1 MILSIIFVFIVILWI
16 VIGTSTL
23 KLHPFLV
30 LLIGGI
36 LLGFLLDLDP
46 ISIMQTLLNGFAGT
60 MKSVGFLILFGT
72 LIGTSL
78 QHSSGANVLA
88 IGVLRYLHKLPLPI
102 AISCIGYLVS
112 IPVFCDAAFVI
123 LAQLNKSLAQKTKT
137 SFVGLSVA
145 LSTGLF
151 APHVL
156 IPPTPGPLAAAA
168 NLDLANLFPLIITG
182 SIIGL
187 ILILTGGL
195 FALYI
200 SKLYPYRKE
209 VDLKK
214 PILEPKEDKTL
225 PSFNQ
230 AILPILLPL
239 LFMCIGALIPKSV
252 LTTQQLELVNL
263 LSNPLIALAIGAIFG
278 LRLLLPVGSKSIYQS
293 FLKGVKQA
301 FPILIITGMGG
312 ALGAVIGKIPL
323 HEYLEI
329 LSGLER
335 LGLLIPFL
343 IAALLKTAQGSSTV
357 AIITASSIV
366 FPLLPI
372 IQLES
377 EMGKVWVVMAIGTGA
392 MTVSHANDSYFWIVS
407 QISGMDVKTAYRT
420 HTLGTLIQGTLG
432 IVLVFIGFYLR
443 KIIF

>member
-1 MILSIIFVFIVILWI
+1 
-16 VIGTSTL
+16 
-23 KLHPFLV
+23 
-30 LLIGGI
+30 
-36 LLGFLLDLDP
+36 
-46 ISIMQTLLNGFAGT
+46 
-60 MKSVGFLILFGT
+60 
-72 LIGTSL
+72 
-78 QHSSGANVLA
+78 
-88 IGVLRYLHKLPLPI
+88 
-102 AISCIGYLVS
+102 
-112 IPVFCDAAFVI
+112 
-123 LAQLNKSLAQKTKT
+123 
-137 SFVGLSVA
+137 
-145 LSTGLF
+145 
-151 APHVL
+151 
-156 IPPTPGPLAAAA
+156 
-168 NLDLANLFPLIITG
+168 
-182 SIIGL
+182 
-187 ILILTGGL
+187 
-195 FALYI
+195 
-200 SKLYPYRKE
+200 
-209 VDLKK
+209 
-214 PILEPKEDKTL
+214 
-225 PSFNQ
+225 
-230 AILPILLPL
+230 
-239 LFMCIGALIPKSV
+239 MCIGALIPKSV

-293 FLKGVKQA
+293 FLKGVKHA

>member
-1 MILSIIFVFIVILWI
+1 MILSLVFVFIVIVWI

-30 LLIGGI
+30 LLIGGV
-36 LLGFLLDLDP
+36 LLGFLLGLDP
-46 ISIMQTLLNGFAGT
+46 FSIFQTLLNGFGGT
-60 MKSVGFLILFGT
+60 MKSIGFLILFGT

-78 QHSSGANVLA
+78 QHSGGANALA
-88 IGVLRYLHKLPLPI
+88 NGVLRYLHKLPLPI

-182 SIIGL
+182 AIIGL

-200 SKLYPYRKE
+200 SKLYPYKE
-209 VDLKK
+209 VDLEE

-225 PSFNQ
+225 PSFKQ

-239 LFMCIGALIPKSV
+239 LLMCLGALIPKSA
-252 LTTQQLELVNL
+252 LTTQQLELVQVM
-263 LSNPLIALAIGAIFG
+263 SNPITALAIGALFG
-278 LRLLLPVGSKSIYQS
+278 IRFLLPMGSKSISLS
-293 FLKGVKQA
+293 FSKGVKQA
-301 FPILIITGMGG
+301 FPILIVTGMGG
-312 ALGAVIGKIPL
+312 ALGKVIGEIPL
-323 HEYLEI
+323 REHLES
-329 LSGLER
+329 LSGLESF
-335 LGLLIPFL
+335 GLLIPFL

-357 AIITASSIV
+357 AIITAASII
-366 FPLLPI
+366 FPLLPLI
-372 IQLES
+372 GLES
-377 EMGKVWVVMAIGTGA
+377 EMGKVWVIMAIGTGA

-407 QISGMDVKTAYRT
+407 QMSGMDVKTAYRT

-432 IVLVFIGFYLR
+432 IVLVFIGFYLW

>member
-123 LAQLNKSLAQKTKT
+123 LAQLNKSLAQRTKT